1 MGGREGGA
9 SKTSSRAACVVGG
22 EGAGLGLWVVG
33 VLGAL
38 GAEGGAGHAL
48 EASKTSSFL
57 TKTKQWEVGW
67 GRREGVLWVVGAGG
81 AGGAGGGRGRWARIG
96 GL

>member
-33 VLGAL
+33 VLGARGRKGAL
-38 GAEGGAGHAL
+38 GTRWRLLKLPHFSQKPSSGRWGG
-48 EASKTSSFL
+48 
-57 TKTKQWEVGW
+57 
-67 GRREGVLWVVGAGG
+67 RAGG
-81 AGGAGGGRGRWARIG
+81 WS
-96 GL
+96 L